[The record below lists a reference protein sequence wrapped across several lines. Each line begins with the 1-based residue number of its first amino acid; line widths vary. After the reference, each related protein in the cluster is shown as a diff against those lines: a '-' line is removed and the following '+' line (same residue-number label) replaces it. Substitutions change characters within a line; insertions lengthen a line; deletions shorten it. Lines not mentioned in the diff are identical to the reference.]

1 MFVPRPLRIVLA
13 SVTSALLALCASLI
27 VVIGN
32 GRSLEDACA
41 TEPPP
46 NFTPELTVVR
56 GPIREGL
63 VTFRCEQWGAPHTAH
78 VFTDSTPLVGTAVT
92 ALATVMALFLV
103 WRWAGRRP
111 GPA

>member
-1 MFVPRPLRIVLA
+1 VFVPRPLRIVLA

-41 TEPPP
+41 TEPPS
-46 NFTPELTVVR
+46 NSAPELTVVR
-56 GPIREGL
+56 GQIREGV
-63 VTFRCEQWGAPHTAH
+63 VTCRCEQWGAPDPAY
-78 VFTDSTPLVGTAVT
+78 VL
-92 ALATVMALFLV
+92 
-103 WRWAGRRP
+103 